1 MANGD
6 FLAKIKLALEGK
18 EQVVSGLKQ
27 TQQAAQKLSS
37 TKVKTIFDKEG
48 VATGKEITES
58 FTKIKP
64 AAEAAGIG
72 MNDFRKALSRVV
84 VVAPIWMAA
93 RSAMLAVFQLVQS
106 QIKYVFD
113 LEDAMA
119 RIQIVGKG
127 TAEEYTNLKY
137 ALTGLSI
144 AYGISSSEALKA
156 AVVFAQQGKTVAE
169 TFTLTRAAMIGAAVL
184 GEDVV
189 TTVESLTAAMNA
201 FKIPTTEAMTIIDK
215 FINVEKEYAVTS
227 KDLAE
232 GVKRV
237 GATAN
242 NVGVSLSALTGD
254 LSAVIEV
261 TRKSGSEAA
270 QGLSFIYAR
279 LLTTGKPVIQQLTG
293 INFYLDKQGQTTDA
307 LTGTLRSASDILDE
321 LGTKWEKLTNEEKL
335 NIAAALGSKRQMV
348 VLNALMQNYSTSL
361 DARVTALTSAGSAE
375 KALAILMETSKYKTQ
390 QLGAAMNALTLT
402 VADTGAWK
410 GMIDNLKMVLLFYT
424 KLINF
429 EKGYR
434 MELAAESAAQSAN
447 IETRQ
452 NQISSIE
459 ELIKMRDKLSSQ
471 PANDKTAERLEKIN
485 AAIAETVKK
494 FPTLKVAIDTGDP
507 KEITKAKNEIQD
519 KLLAEKVVVQVG
531 IDYLP
536 QLASLDKRKGELEKQ
551 FKGLN
556 KGEQILIYGQ
566 KEVDELT
573 GLDKKRTEILKRQTE
588 EQQKQLT
595 LAKAEKV
602 FKDVADDE
610 EELSL
615 RGELT
620 SKERESLE
628 IEQKI
633 NNYTHLNNATTEE
646 RISKEIEL
654 IKASQTIY
662 DMHAKTIKLAQ
673 LENQLIDAKLAKRDD
688 EISKLASLSMQYEK
702 ADELEKGKIRRAA
715 ELALMSKEEIANA
728 YQNGGFDKR
737 VIEEF
742 WGSFSKEAQRA
753 VEETTTLFNDL
764 KYKIPTIENLG
775 ANNPLLIKAE
785 QPNPIAQLTQSVVG
799 AQKIDII
806 VNGKQMSAEEI
817 AGIIS
822 GQISSNPEFR
832 KAIAD
837 AAVNTDTP
845 KR

>member
-1 MANGD
+1 MANSD
-6 FLAKIKLALEGK
+6 FLAKIRLALEGK

-37 TKVKTIFDKEG
+37 TKVKTVFDSQG
-48 VATGKEITES
+48 VATGKEITETFS
-58 FTKIKP
+58 KIKP
-64 AAEAAGIG
+64 AAQAAGIG
-72 MNDFRKALSRVV
+72 INDFRKALSRVV

-201 FKIPTTEAMTIIDK
+201 FKIPTSEAMTIIDK

-242 NVGVSLSALTGD
+242 LVGVSLAALTGD

-293 INFYLDKQGQTTDA
+293 INFYLDEQGRTTNA
-307 LTGTLRSASDILDE
+307 LTGTLRGASDILDE
-321 LGTKWEKLTNEEKL
+321 LGGKWEKLTNEEKL
-335 NIAAALGSKRQMV
+335 NISAALGSKRQMV
-348 VLNALMQNYSTSL
+348 VLNALMQNYNTSL

-390 QLGAAMNALTLT
+390 QLGAAMNALTLV
-402 VADTGAWK
+402 VADTSAWK
-410 GMIDNLKMVLLFYT
+410 GMLDNLKMVLLFYS

-434 MELAAESAAQSAN
+434 IELAAESAAQSAN

-459 ELIKMRDKLSSQ
+459 ELIKMRDKLASQ

-485 AAIAETVKK
+485 SAIAATAEK
-494 FPTLKVAIDTGDP
+494 FPTLKIAMETGDQ
-507 KEITKAKNEIQD
+507 KEFAKVKNDIQD
-519 KLLAEKVVVQVG
+519 QLLAEKVVTQVG
-531 IDYLP
+531 IEFIP
-536 QLASLDKRKGELEKQ
+536 QIAALDKRKKELQDSLSSLAPIAVKV
-551 FKGLN
+551 GLM
-556 KGEQILIYGQ
+556 GG
-566 KEVDELT
+566 KETKEINDIN
-573 GLDKKRTEILKRQTE
+573 KKRVDVLKKQTE
-588 EQQKQLT
+588 EQNKQLA

-610 EELSL
+610 EALTL

-620 SKERESLE
+620 EKERESLD
-628 IEQKI
+628 IERQI
-633 NNYTHLNNATTEE
+633 NNYTHLNNATAEE
-646 RISKEIEL
+646 RITKEIAL
-654 IKASQTIY
+654 VKASQSIY
-662 DMHAKTIKLAQ
+662 DQHAKTVKLAG

-702 ADELEKGKIRRAA
+702 ADMMEKDRIRRAA
-715 ELALMSKEEIANA
+715 ELALMSKEEIATA
-728 YQNGGFDKR
+728 YQNNSFDKR

-742 WGSFSKEAQRA
+742 WGSFSKDAQRA
-753 VEETTTLFNDL
+753 VEETTTLFKDL
-764 KYKIPTIENLG
+764 QWKLPQVTG
-775 ANNPLLIKAE
+775 ANNSLLNKAE
-785 QPNPIAQLTQSVVG
+785 LPSPIAQLTQNVVG

-806 VNGKQMSAEEI
+806 INGKQMTAEEI

-837 AAVNTDTP
+837 AAVNTNVP
-845 KR
+845 K